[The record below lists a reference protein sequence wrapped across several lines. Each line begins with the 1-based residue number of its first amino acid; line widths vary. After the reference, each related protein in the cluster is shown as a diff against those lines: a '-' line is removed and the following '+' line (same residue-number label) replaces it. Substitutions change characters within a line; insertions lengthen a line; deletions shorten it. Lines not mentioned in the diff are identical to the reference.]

1 MRHHSLFEVSVFSSK
16 PKSLIL
22 GSHPSRLNTF
32 LSDAWINRGKKFS
45 SAGQDSPRSQCRV
58 RPVDLIS
65 PLLYPWLLSST
76 WIVVSVVIA
85 DTSLHIL
92 PEDKTETKMNQV
104 ITEGTVCRS
113 HCSLVSYY
121 YSPSTQSTCLNHM
134 TLKEICLWNKCGKHS
149 PWFPPWT
156 QCSKMCVYIFFRLD
170 FLPQF
175 YLYRS
180 PR

>member
-32 LSDAWINRGKKFS
+32 LSDAWTNRGKKFS

-113 HCSLVSYY
+113 HCSLGLLLLFSLYTKHLLKSHDTEGNLPMKQVRE
-121 YSPSTQSTCLNHM
+121 TQSLVSTLNAM
-134 TLKEICLWNKCGKHS
+134 
-149 PWFPPWT
+149 F
-156 QCSKMCVYIFFRLD
+156 
-170 FLPQF
+170 
-175 YLYRS
+175 
-180 PR
+180 